1 MGRFLNSILKIP
13 ASVDI
18 CRLIGGFRPSA
29 CNGAAVNQHTCD
41 SLDPDP
47 EALNCRVQVTEV
59 VAALFTVQICGLIR
73 APSDMHDA
81 VVRISITDVTEG
93 RAEARPVYSRFK
105 QWQAPDSPAFCYQ
118 ADLGRIPSADM
129 NICDWMTVAEL
140 RVDWLTFPRRGKRNL
155 HFSASI
161 LSGQTGQELACGTS
175 WVAYENSEYGYVDL
189 QENVEQVKTLAV
201 ALAFAVSAADNKL
214 HDCEIELIK
223 NWTRSNVDCA
233 GASAEARGQL
243 ERALDKTVEFFREG
257 NEVDVRGIC
266 SRIVGMVPVAVRY
279 DILDLCL
286 RVVQVKGIATAE
298 EICLLKDLA
307 NWLDVDL
314 GRFRGMMERIL
325 PVNMHQVKDLEFI
338 LGVNPDMSKSE
349 ALQCLNHEYRK
360 WNSRVTNSDPEI
372 RKQADSMLDLLAK
385 ARTECAA

>member
-1 MGRFLNSILKIP
+1 
-13 ASVDI
+13 
-18 CRLIGGFRPSA
+18 
-29 CNGAAVNQHTCD
+29 
-41 SLDPDP
+41 
-47 EALNCRVQVTEV
+47 
-59 VAALFTVQICGLIR
+59 VQICGLIR

-81 VVRISITDVTEG
+81 VVRISIADVTEG
-93 RAEARPVYSRFK
+93 LAEARPVYSRFK
-105 QWQAPDSPAFCYQ
+105 QWQAPDSPAFRYQ

-129 NICDWMTVAEL
+129 SICDWMTVAEL
-140 RVDWLTFPRRGKRNL
+140 RADWLTFPQRGKRNL

-161 LSGQTGQELACGTS
+161 LSGQTGQELACGTC
-175 WVAYENSEYGYVDL
+175 WVAYENSEYGYIDL

-223 NWTRSNVDCA
+223 DWTRSNVDSA
-233 GASAEARGQL
+233 GASAEAKGEL

-266 SRIVGMVPVAVRY
+266 SRIVELVPVAVSY

-286 RVVQVKGIATAE
+286 RVVRVKGMATAE

-307 NWLDVDL
+307 NWLEVDVD
-314 GRFRGMMERIL
+314 RFRGMMERVL
-325 PVNMHQVKDLEFI
+325 PVSMHQVKDLDFV

-349 ALQCLNHEYRK
+349 ALQRLNDEYRK

-372 RKQADSMLDLLAK
+372 RKQADSMLDLLA
-385 ARTECAA
+385 RTRAECVA